1 MFVRM
6 ARFEGADASTRGERM
21 ARLRQEIEA
30 MIAGQTPDGLPAEA
44 AEVLRSSVA
53 RVLGLVDKDGIE
65 ANAVFCETEEDLRRV
80 DEILSAASPGE
91 GDGQRLDV
99 AHYEVVL
106 DVHR

>member
-1 MFVRM
+1 
-6 ARFEGADASTRGERM
+6 M

-30 MIAGQTPDGLPAEA
+30 VIAGQTPDGLPAEA